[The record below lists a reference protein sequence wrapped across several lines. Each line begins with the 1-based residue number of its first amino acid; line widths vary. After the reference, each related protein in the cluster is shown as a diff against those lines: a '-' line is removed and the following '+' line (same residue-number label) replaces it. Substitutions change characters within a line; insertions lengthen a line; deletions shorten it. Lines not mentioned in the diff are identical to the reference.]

1 MQTLCRFLSAK
12 SFSSYSPKVKEDAVS
27 RHITRGHSRDFF
39 SKLWCFFHSSLSQNV
54 TRYPEIFKIFPWR
67 YWDIFFQPHSYAK
80 LCLTHPAQLCLRRYT
95 TIWNH
100 KLPIEKEKVVI
111 YWNPSSNLFS
121 TLGCAN
127 RHFWDPSSWT
137 VSSLYWRNQDY

>member
-12 SFSSYSPKVKEDAVS
+12 RFQFLFAKSERRCCVASHNTRTLTWLLFKAVV
-27 RHITRGHSRDFF
+27 
-39 SKLWCFFHSSLSQNV
+39 FFHSSLSQNV

-100 KLPIEKEKVVI
+100 KLPIEKEKVVM